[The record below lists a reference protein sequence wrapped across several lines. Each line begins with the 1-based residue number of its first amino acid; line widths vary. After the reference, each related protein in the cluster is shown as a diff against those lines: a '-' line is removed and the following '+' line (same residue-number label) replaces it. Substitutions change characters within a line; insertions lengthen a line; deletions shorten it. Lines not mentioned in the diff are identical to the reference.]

1 MTRRTAAAS
10 LGREIVSA
18 LIVIMAIALVL
29 SLEFA
34 R

>member
-1 MTRRTAAAS
+1 MRRTVGAS
-10 LGREIVSA
+10 LAREVLSA
-18 LIVIMAIALVL
+18 LIVILAIALVL